1 MCAGK
6 SGQVEYKGGN
16 AVIREIVHT
25 LTKKGKCA
33 LALSIAG
40 FTVYALSG
48 AVMMLSVLKAMEDVG
63 AGKGGL
69 LRYGLLFGSCLL
81 IKCGCSVFAD
91 MQKHFAGF
99 DLVYEIRSKIIR
111 RLKTFSLGFYTNE
124 RLGEIGTIIHKD
136 VDTMELVVGH
146 LWTRMCADGIVS
158 AVLLP
163 LLFFADMRMALI
175 TIAGISFALLFLV
188 RALKTAGKMEAGAG
202 DRLADMVSLFVEY
215 VKGIPLLKAF
225 SESKRFDE
233 KLVSAAG
240 AFGDAAKRIAK
251 YKAALL
257 SVYGFFLDA
266 TFWLTATA
274 GIFFIVDGTLP
285 LMRYLLF
292 IILSREF
299 YKPFVAM
306 ETHWMNYLA
315 VTDSFRRIK
324 KITDAPAVSESA
336 HPKMPKEFS
345 IAFDGVGFLY
355 EEGGFA
361 MKDISFYVPARTLT
375 ALVGA
380 SGSGKT
386 TVTNL
391 LLRFWDVRQGA
402 VRIGDVDVRDM
413 AYDELLGSVSIVMQ
427 DVKLF
432 ADTIGENIRL
442 GKAGAA
448 DDEVIRAA
456 KRARIHDFIVSLPD
470 GYRTIVG
477 ENGTGLSG
485 GQKQRISIARAFL
498 KDAPILL
505 LDEITSSVDPVNEAL
520 LQEAISELAKDRTV
534 LVVAHHLNTIRSA
547 DQILVFENGAIVQAG
562 THEALLSETDG
573 AYCRLWRQGCEP
585 CERPGKNNY

>member
-16 AVIREIVHT
+16 AVIREIVDT
-25 LTKKGKCA
+25 LTKKGKRA
-33 LALSIAG
+33 LVLSIAG

-48 AVMMLSVLKAMEDVG
+48 AAMMILVLKAMEDV
-63 AGKGGL
+63 AVGKGDL
-69 LRYGLLFGSCLL
+69 LRYALLFGLCLL
-81 IKCGCSVFAD
+81 IKCACNVCAD

-158 AVLLP
+158 VVLLP
-163 LLFFADMRMALI
+163 LLFFANMRMALI
-175 TIAGISFALLFLV
+175 MISGIPFALLFLV
-188 RALKTAGKMEAGAG
+188 RALKTAGRMEARAG

-233 KLVSAAG
+233 KLVSAAN

-251 YKAALL
+251 HKAALL
-257 SVYGFFLDA
+257 SAYGFFLDA
-266 TFWLTATA
+266 GFWLTATA
-274 GIFFIVDGTLP
+274 GMVFVIDGTLSF
-285 LMRYLLF
+285 MRYLLF

-324 KITDAPAVSESA
+324 KITDAAAVREIA
-336 HPKMPKEFS
+336 RPKTPKEFS
-345 IAFDGVGFLY
+345 IAFDKVGFSY
-355 EEGGFA
+355 ESGGFA
-361 MKDISFYVPARTLT
+361 MKDISFYVPERTLT

-432 ADTIGENIRL
+432 ADTIEGNIRL
-442 GKAGAA
+442 GKAGAR
-448 DDEVIRAA
+448 DDEIVRAA

-477 ENGTGLSG
+477 ENGAGLSG

-534 LVVAHHLNTIRSA
+534 LVIAHHLNTIRSA
-547 DQILVFENGAIVQAG
+547 DQILVFEDGAIVQAG
-562 THEALLSETDG
+562 THDALLSETG
-573 AYCRLWRQGCEP
+573 GVYRRLWRQGCEMRA
-585 CERPGKNNY
+585 RPVKK